1 MTIAEQKAACETYQ
15 GMTEIPTDFEAVWR
29 GRWAKAAPAGE
40 VLVERLPFQNAQAA
54 YQQWSVPAP
63 NGREIRARYIRP
75 AREGAVP
82 TVLMFHDL
90 GRGVRGWHHMT
101 RFVALGYAVAA
112 LENQT
117 SVADWRRDWAALSL
131 EDRYLDALTL
141 AHAAIGLSSTD
152 PARLMT
158 WGEGF
163 GGGLAIVAASLVP
176 GVIRCA
182 VCYYVQ

>member
-1 MTIAEQKAACETYQ
+1 
-15 GMTEIPTDFEAVWR
+15 
-29 GRWAKAAPAGE
+29 
-40 VLVERLPFQNAQAA
+40 
-54 YQQWSVPAP
+54 
-63 NGREIRARYIRP
+63 
-75 AREGAVP
+75 
-82 TVLMFHDL
+82 
-90 GRGVRGWHHMT
+90 MT

-182 VCYYVQ
+182 ALNPLPGDLRAMCDGAVGTDRAVLDGLDPVSFAALLTCPLLLGTGLLDQTASPKCQYAIFNRARGPKYGHERINFFENELLKFFHI